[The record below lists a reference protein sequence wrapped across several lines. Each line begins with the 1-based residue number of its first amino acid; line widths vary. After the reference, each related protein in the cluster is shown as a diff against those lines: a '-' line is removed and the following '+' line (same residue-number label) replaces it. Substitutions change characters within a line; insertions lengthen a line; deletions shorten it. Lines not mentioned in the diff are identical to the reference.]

1 MTPKAET
8 RLFVDAPLSGQA
20 SIPLEQ
26 GQAHYL
32 RAVLRLQVGAK
43 LVLFNG
49 QDGEWLAEIT
59 DLGKKSG
66 LALVTEKLREQTQSP
81 DLWLL
86 FAPLKKAATDLV
98 FQKATELGVSAI
110 KPVITKHSNTERM
123 KLERAQAIVI
133 EAAEQCER
141 LDVPSVDIPSKLEAI
156 LADWPEDRRLFV
168 CAEAGPANSLE
179 KVFVA
184 HQGEKAAI
192 LIGPEGGFAVS
203 ELEFLSNQSFI
214 SLIGLGPRVLRAE
227 TAVLSAL
234 SCWQAFCGDWQS
246 RPPHRE

>member
-8 RLFVDAPLSGQA
+8 RLFIDTPLFEAA
-20 SIPLEQ
+20 SVSLDQ

-32 RAVLRLQVGAK
+32 RSVLRLQIGAK
-43 LVLFNG
+43 LILFNG
-49 QDGEWLAEIT
+49 QDGEWIAEIT
-59 DLGKKSG
+59 DLGKKNGS
-66 LALVTEKLREQTQSP
+66 AQVIDKLREQEFSP
-81 DLWLL
+81 DVWLL
-86 FAPLKKAATDLV
+86 FAPLKKTATDLV

-141 LDVPSVDIPSKLEAI
+141 LDVPEVQNPSKLEAI
-156 LADWPEDRRLFV
+156 LAEWPEDRHLFV
-168 CAEAGPANSLE
+168 CAEAGPANAAE

-203 ELEFLSNQSFI
+203 ELEFLSNQPFI
-214 SLIGLGPRVLRAE
+214 SMVGLGPRVLRAE